1 MTGGPGTVVTRTTK
15 GRKRREIAVL
25 TDTPIKIYS
34 KPRKK
39 KSNAN
44 KSKAKRK
51 THFCKNP
58 KPNKKQKIQ
67 DSSDEDEAQYCIVCL
82 ESYSRSKEIWLQCC
96 SCKAWA
102 HKDCTDGSDFYTCH
116 NCESD

>member
-15 GRKRREIAVL
+15 GRKRRETAVL
-25 TDTPIKIYS
+25 TDIPIKNQLEAE
-34 KPRKK
+34 KK

-44 KSKAKRK
+44 KSKVKRK
-51 THFCKNP
+51 MNFCKNP

-102 HKDCTDGSDFYTCH
+102 YGLHRWKCLLH
-116 NCESD
+116 VPQL